1 MGWDLVRRLLALLL
15 VGGLAA
21 CGPGQGLLP
30 DDDDDPVVDPTDH
43 VYDPDR
49 LMSVQI
55 DIDPTD
61 WDALRT
67 QTRDG
72 WAMLSAE
79 DCLAEPWGSPFTWFG
94 ATVTLDG
101 EVFEDVGVRKK
112 GFLGS
117 LSELKPGL
125 KIDLSEY
132 GQTAEF
138 SGAERLTLN
147 NAISDPS
154 FLRQC
159 LGYGFYRDAG
169 LPASRC
175 SYATVEV
182 NGEYLGVYVNVEP
195 IKKPMLER
203 YFGDDGGN
211 LYEGTLS
218 DFREG
223 WSGTFEKKTNEEQDD
238 WSDIEALVAALET
251 DDDGLL
257 DALEPVL
264 DLDAFFLHWAAEVL
278 SSHTDGYA
286 WNTNNYY
293 LYADPTDGRL
303 HFIPWGIDAILY
315 GASGE
320 GTPASVFAYGYLAN
334 RLFELPEGRARYH
347 AALEGLLDGPWD
359 EEVFTDRMERDLD
372 LIRPH
377 LNPGEQGYVQD
388 EADLLEHRMQ
398 LRRGEVQEALDDG
411 EVWELGLRN
420 SFCFETLG
428 ELDAGFSTTWGS
440 DSTQDVFTYGDG
452 DFAFDLDGESFS
464 VADPGAVAG
473 DYEGQPILYVAGW
486 MSETEAAL
494 IYMSAPYDFIA
505 PGVFDVAFGETLA
518 ALLYI
523 DTATMQEW
531 AVIAYV
537 VGQVE
542 LTQAGLEF
550 GDPIEGTVTGE
561 LLSWGW

>member
-1 MGWDLVRRLLALLL
+1 LIVLALLL
-15 VGGLAA
+15 LAA
-21 CGPGQGLLP
+21 CGPPSGTLP
-30 DDDDDPVVDPTDH
+30 DDDDDDDVGEVDP

-49 LMSVQI
+49 VLEVAI
-55 DIDPTD
+55 AIDPAD

-72 WAMLSAE
+72 WAMLSEE
-79 DCLAEPWGSPFTWFG
+79 DCLDEPWGSPFTWFS
-94 ATVTLDG
+94 AEVTLDG
-101 EVFEDVGVRKK
+101 ETFENVGVRKK

-117 LSELKPGL
+117 LSELKPAL

-138 SGAERLTLN
+138 HGAERLTLN

-175 SYATVEV
+175 SYATVTV

-195 IKKPMLER
+195 IKRPLLR
-203 YFGDDGGN
+203 RHFGDPDGN

-223 WSGTFEKKTNEEQDD
+223 WTGTFEKKNNEEQDD
-238 WSDIEALVAALET
+238 WSDVEALTAALET
-251 DDDGLL
+251 PDEGLIE
-257 DALEPVL
+257 ALEPVV
-264 DLDAFFLHWAAEVL
+264 DLDAFFVHWAAEVL

-293 LYADPTDGRL
+293 LYADPSDGRL

-315 GASGE
+315 GEDDG
-320 GTPASVFAYGYLAN
+320 GLPASVFAYGYLAN

-347 AALEGLLDGPWD
+347 AALEALLDGPWD
-359 EEVFTDRMERDLD
+359 EARIADRMERELD

-377 LNPGEQGYVQD
+377 LTPGEGGYVED
-388 EADLLEHRMQ
+388 EVDLLRWRMEGRRPAVEAALAAGEEWEH
-398 LRRGEVQEALDDG
+398 
-411 EVWELGLRN
+411 GLRG
-420 SFCFETLG
+420 SFCFQVLG
-428 ELDAGFSTTWGS
+428 ELTASFSTTWGS
-440 DSTQDVFTYGDG
+440 DTTQDVFVYGDG
-452 DFAFDLDGESFS
+452 QVAFDMNDEAFL
-464 VADPGAVAG
+464 VPDPGAVAG

-486 MSETEAAL
+486 MTETEAAL
-494 IYMSAPYDFIA
+494 VYMTAPYEFIE

-523 DTATMQEW
+523 DTATMAEW
-531 AVIAYV
+531 AVIAYL

-542 LTQAGLEF
+542 LTSAGLDF

-561 LLSWGW
+561 LMSWGW